1 MERRVFRRGL
11 INAFML
17 LALTHI
23 LAASP
28 SRQVGAVATT
38 SLAAAGE
45 RKEAPPNRSSVSF
58 GAKEAIGHSAA
69 APMATAPDS
78 ISGLARGFIAL

>member
-11 INAFML
+11 INAFIL

-28 SRQVGAVATT
+28 GRQVGAVAPT
-38 SLAAAGE
+38 SLAAAVGE
-45 RKEAPPNRSSVSF
+45 ALVAILDSQCIEHPSS
-58 GAKEAIGHSAA
+58 K
-69 APMATAPDS
+69 
-78 ISGLARGFIAL
+78 